1 MDLVFRWARKSGFVK
16 VRRGRVE
23 PTRRAVRLARD
34 PLAAWERAFA
44 GLLDVG
50 IIQHHYRHLRC
61 PLAGAAV
68 GGRPRRAVEALLAL
82 LHAAREAQP
91 ELVALAREVV
101 EAAWKV
107 DELPPEDYEQWRGA
121 AARDVKAALALFV
134 ELGALEALEPG
145 AASGPGGLAGGVTL
159 TDLGQRGVHER
170 AREAGIDVPVAGALR
185 EASAGELLAALAD
198 QPDLV
203 ARSEALAWLGERQPA
218 AAARDVVAA
227 LRAATPSLD
236 EVGVGLAMLS
246 EIGDDA
252 VPAMRALAE
261 DDQLGAF
268 AGGWLVER
276 GLAAPLVEPAAVV
289 LGVAAVAD
297 AETAA
302 DAFLELPVA
311 VQRQVIDDLRH
322 QGGPQA
328 EEVLAA
334 VAATHPDKAV
344 AKAARRARF
353 RLARGQG
360 VAALDRW
367 STFRRAPAPARLP
380 PRSATRTLGRQCG
393 RAVALSCPTGPARL
407 HVRPP
412 TTRVLQMRTFSPR
425 PTDIK
430 PMWYVVD
437 AQGEILGRLAT
448 RIAHVL
454 RGKHK
459 PTFAPHMDMGDFVIV
474 VNAAD
479 VRLTGDKGAQSF
491 AYRHSGYPGGL
502 KAVPFARLL
511 AEKPDR
517 LVEQAVKGMLP
528 KNTIGRAQLR
538 KLKVYA
544 GPEHPH
550 AAQQPQPLP
559 L

>member
-1 MDLVFRWARKSGFVK
+1 MTPDRTVELSLDDPTFLAELLALQGVSGFEPPMPLLPPLVPVPRERLADAVRRAPGYQRLVAFVDWVGDGRELTAKGDLTLADARHLLTLLRTGDPVDEEVGDRAFAAPGGTETPGVDLVFRWARKSGFVK

-44 GLLDVG
+44 GSLDVG
-50 IIQHHYRHLRC
+50 IIQHHYRHC
-61 PLAGAAV
+61 HAPWQVPPWAGDLDE
-68 GGRPRRAVEALLAL
+68 AVEALLVL

-91 ELVALAREVV
+91 VDELVALAWEVV
-101 EAAWKV
+101 EAAWEV

-159 TDLGQRGVHER
+159 TDLGRKGVHER

-227 LRAATPSLD
+227 LQAATPSLD

-297 AETAA
+297 AEMAA

-311 VQRQVIDDLRH
+311 VQRQVIDDLCH

-353 RLARGQG
+353 RLARGR
-360 VAALDRW
+360 AL
-367 STFRRAPAPARLP
+367 
-380 PRSATRTLGRQCG
+380 
-393 RAVALSCPTGPARL
+393 
-407 HVRPP
+407 
-412 TTRVLQMRTFSPR
+412 
-425 PTDIK
+425 
-430 PMWYVVD
+430 
-437 AQGEILGRLAT
+437 
-448 RIAHVL
+448 
-454 RGKHK
+454 
-459 PTFAPHMDMGDFVIV
+459 
-474 VNAAD
+474 
-479 VRLTGDKGAQSF
+479 
-491 AYRHSGYPGGL
+491 
-502 KAVPFARLL
+502 LL
-511 AEKPDR
+511 
-517 LVEQAVKGMLP
+517 
-528 KNTIGRAQLR
+528 
-538 KLKVYA
+538 
-544 GPEHPH
+544 
-550 AAQQPQPLP
+550 
-559 L
+559 

>member
-50 IIQHHYRHLRC
+50 IIQHHYRHLPC

-68 GGRPRRAVEALLAL
+68 GGRPRRAVEALLVL

-91 ELVALAREVV
+91 VDELIALAWEVV
-101 EAAWKV
+101 EAAWEV

-159 TDLGQRGVHER
+159 TDLGRKGVHER

-297 AETAA
+297 AEMAA

-353 RLARGQG
+353 RLARGR
-360 VAALDRW
+360 AL
-367 STFRRAPAPARLP
+367 
-380 PRSATRTLGRQCG
+380 
-393 RAVALSCPTGPARL
+393 
-407 HVRPP
+407 
-412 TTRVLQMRTFSPR
+412 
-425 PTDIK
+425 
-430 PMWYVVD
+430 
-437 AQGEILGRLAT
+437 
-448 RIAHVL
+448 
-454 RGKHK
+454 
-459 PTFAPHMDMGDFVIV
+459 
-474 VNAAD
+474 
-479 VRLTGDKGAQSF
+479 
-491 AYRHSGYPGGL
+491 
-502 KAVPFARLL
+502 LL
-511 AEKPDR
+511 
-517 LVEQAVKGMLP
+517 
-528 KNTIGRAQLR
+528 
-538 KLKVYA
+538 
-544 GPEHPH
+544 
-550 AAQQPQPLP
+550 
-559 L
+559 

>member
-1 MDLVFRWARKSGFVK
+1 MHDTVSFANYWELLDPDGQRTNPEDPHGAAKTLLDQFAWWDALLGDARRDSPGPAHLADARHLLTLLRTGDPVDEEVGDRAFATPGGTETPGVDLVFRWARKSGFVK

-297 AETAA
+297 AEMAA

-353 RLARGQG
+353 RLARG
-360 VAALDRW
+360 
-367 STFRRAPAPARLP
+367 RA
-380 PRSATRTLGRQCG
+380 
-393 RAVALSCPTGPARL
+393 
-407 HVRPP
+407 
-412 TTRVLQMRTFSPR
+412 
-425 PTDIK
+425 
-430 PMWYVVD
+430 
-437 AQGEILGRLAT
+437 
-448 RIAHVL
+448 
-454 RGKHK
+454 
-459 PTFAPHMDMGDFVIV
+459 
-474 VNAAD
+474 
-479 VRLTGDKGAQSF
+479 
-491 AYRHSGYPGGL
+491 
-502 KAVPFARLL
+502 
-511 AEKPDR
+511 
-517 LVEQAVKGMLP
+517 
-528 KNTIGRAQLR
+528 
-538 KLKVYA
+538 
-544 GPEHPH
+544 
-550 AAQQPQPLP
+550 
-559 L
+559 